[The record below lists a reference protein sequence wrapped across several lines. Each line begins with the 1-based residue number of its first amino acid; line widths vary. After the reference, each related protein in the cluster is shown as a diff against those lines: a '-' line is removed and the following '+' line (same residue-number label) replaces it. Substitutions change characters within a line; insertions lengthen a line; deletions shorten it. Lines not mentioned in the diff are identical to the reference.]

1 MAVVKHTFVGSLV
14 ILAVG
19 TLFVFVGFYL
29 HGTQTAYPDG
39 TSATATVSSIDTAT
53 DDDGKPSYAAV
64 YTFTTTDGA
73 AVTFRD
79 QMSSGNRPQVGS
91 TAPVSYRAADPA
103 GARVVRGWNFFA
115 LGTVGMGLLVALF
128 GLRGILARL
137 LRLVFLV
144 GAWRTQRTTG

>member
-1 MAVVKHTFVGSLV
+1 MAVVKHTFVSSLV

-19 TLFVFVGFYL
+19 VLFVVVGFYL

-39 TSATATVSSIDTAT
+39 TAATATLSSIDTGR
-53 DDDGKPSYAAV
+53 DDDGKLIYTAV
-64 YTFTTTDGA
+64 YTFTTADGA

-79 QMSSGNRPQVGS
+79 QMSSGSRPTIGS
-91 TAPVSYRAADPA
+91 TAPISYRATDPE

-115 LGTVGMGLLVALF
+115 LATVGMGLLVALF
-128 GLRGILARL
+128 GLRGVLARL
-137 LRLVFLV
+137 LRLFFLV